1 MKFQTKYLVLTVF
14 LLSLIVIVSSCNKK
28 EVIEP
33 LPLVPETGDTT
44 AVNVI
49 MESFPFQSLS
59 EYRFFLGNLS
69 EQKPNERV
77 YPYKP
82 ASQLF
87 TDYALKKRFIWVPE
101 GKTMSYQGDDELF
114 NMPLGTML
122 IKTFY
127 YDSVQP
133 NNSSKILETRL
144 MLKKESGWEFAE
156 YVWNEAQDEATLMMQ
171 GDNVSISWMQD
182 GNTMSSNYRIPS
194 ETECMICHK
203 FNSEPI
209 PIGLKPQNLNVDYD
223 FGEGPENQ
231 IQYLINQALIENNVS
246 GNINTVVDYTD
257 NTAPLEKRVRSY
269 LDINCAHCHREG
281 SHCSYRPLRLAYS
294 ETDIEENMGVC
305 VEPDEFINTALMHI
319 ISPGNKDRSVL
330 HYRLQSTN
338 QNEMMPLLGRSIVH
352 TEGLQ
357 LIEDYINTL
366 TGNCN

>member
-1 MKFQTKYLVLTVF
+1 MTNQTRYKKITVL
-14 LLSLIVIVSSCNKK
+14 LLASIVIMSSCKKK
-28 EVIEP
+28 EEIAP
-33 LPLVPETGDTT
+33 LPPVSEAVDTN
-44 AVNVI
+44 AVNVNI
-49 MESFPFQSLS
+49 DNFPFQTLS
-59 EYRFFLGNLS
+59 EYRFFDGNMVDH
-69 EQKPNERV
+69 EPNQRV

-87 TDYALKKRFIWVPE
+87 TDYALKKRFIWIPE
-101 GKTMSYQGDDELF
+101 GKAMSYQSDDELF
-114 NMPLGTML
+114 NMPIGTML

-127 YDSVQP
+127 YENTLP
-133 NNSSKILETRL
+133 NNTTKLLETRL
-144 MLKKESGWEFAE
+144 MLKKDDGWEFAE
-156 YVWNEAQDEATLMMQ
+156 YVWNEEQDEATLMMQ
-171 GDNVSISWMQD
+171 GENVSISWIQE
-182 GNTMSSNYRIPS
+182 GNTMTSNYRIPS

-209 PIGLKPQNLNVDYD
+209 PIGLKPQNINVDYD

-231 IQYLINQALIENNVS
+231 IQYLISEGLITSNVPAT
-246 GNINTVVDYTD
+246 INTVVNYSD
-257 NTAPLEKRVRSY
+257 NSAPLEERIRSY

-294 ETDIEENMGVC
+294 ETDDEENMGVC